1 VSTPIPQ
8 AAIGAMRAIVIDD
21 GKPDPDRSP
30 EGLRVDL
37 DRVDPLAPFLANR
50 AGKLVVVLPEDLRRA
65 GTS

>member
-1 VSTPIPQ
+1 
-8 AAIGAMRAIVIDD
+8 MRAIVIDD